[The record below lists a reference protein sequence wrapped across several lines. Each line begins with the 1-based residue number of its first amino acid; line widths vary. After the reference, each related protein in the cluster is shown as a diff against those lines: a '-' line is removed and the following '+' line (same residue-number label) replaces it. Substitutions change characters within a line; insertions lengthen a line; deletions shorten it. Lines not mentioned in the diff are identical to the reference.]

1 LGPAKK
7 HFSEGRNIMNLR
19 QSFIVALLLGTLLPP
34 ACWAQSSAYKDMLR
48 RLPDSTNVVVVVDV
62 ASLRTALGGTAKAS
76 EEANITSFAATAN
89 KLVLGAELDL
99 AQRRLLWSIGIARLG
114 RHISIQNVAQAEN
127 EPVEEFAGH
136 SIVPTP
142 RNAYFVDLG
151 NNLLGSYSPAS
162 RQMLKAWLGQEK
174 TKQLVTL
181 PPYILSA
188 LQPEEPALVVIAIDL
203 SDSMDPTAI
212 HRGLNASEVMSS
224 LKKPDYDKTA
234 KTLEKIKS
242 LTLLIRAGNPLN
254 AELTVSF
261 DAPTKEIRGFAK
273 RLLIEGLQKFG
284 VYVQDFDGWKTR
296 LKENSIGIYGP
307 LSLNAARKYAALI
320 KTPAPNPEAA
330 DINAYNST
338 SPAERMVNS
347 SKRYFK
353 SITKILDDLKID
365 KAKNVK
371 AMGEWYD
378 RFAEEID
385 NMAILDVDPD
395 LVKWAAIVA
404 SNLRAMG
411 ASLKGISIQ
420 SSYLQRQKAEGQ
432 VYQAPNFGTWSG
444 GYNPYY
450 GAYNTYTGPGLATS
464 AATLASGTAGGVTTV
479 NNFNEIRQQQDQLV
493 TQGTMARNQLWQQID
508 QETANMRKAMTLK
521 YKSEF

>member
-1 LGPAKK
+1 MREWRRHIVVL
-7 HFSEGRNIMNLR
+7 FSVVVFSPTAWG
-19 QSFIVALLLGTLLPP
+19 
-34 ACWAQSSAYKDMLR
+34 QSSAYKDMLR
-48 RLPDSTNVVVVVDV
+48 RLPDSTNAVVVVDV
-62 ASLRTALGGTAKAS
+62 AGLRTALGGPAKTN
-76 EEANITSFAATAN
+76 EDTGILSFAATAN
-89 KLVLGAELDL
+89 KFVLGAELDL
-99 AQRRLLWSIGIARLG
+99 AQRRNLWSIGIARLRG
-114 RHISIQNVAQAEN
+114 KISIQNVAQAEN

-136 SIVPTP
+136 TIVPTP

-151 NNLLGSYSPAS
+151 PSLLASYSPAS
-162 RQMLKAWLGQEK
+162 RQMLKTWLGSEK
-174 TKQLVTL
+174 SKQLVTL

-188 LQPEEPALVVIAIDL
+188 LQPEEPALVIIAIDL
-203 SDSMDPTAI
+203 SDSMEPTAI
-212 HRGLNASEVMSS
+212 HRGLNASEVMAS

-242 LTLLIRAGNPLN
+242 LTLAIRAGNPLN
-254 AELTVSF
+254 AELTVNF

-284 VYVQDFDGWKTR
+284 LYVQDFDGWKQR
-296 LKENSIGIYGP
+296 LKEDSVGIYGP

-330 DINAYNST
+330 DIDGYQSLN
-338 SPAERMVNS
+338 PAERMVKS

-353 SITKILDDLKID
+353 NVTKILDDLKID

-371 AMGEWYD
+371 AMAEWYD
-378 RFAEEID
+378 RFADEID

-411 ASLKGISIQ
+411 ASLKGVSIQ

-432 VYQAPNFGTWSG
+432 VYQAPNYGSWSG
-444 GYNPYY
+444 GYNSYWGP
-450 GAYNTYTGPGLATS
+450 YNTYTGPGLATN

-479 NNFNEIRQQQDQLV
+479 NNFEQIRQQQDQLV
-493 TQGTMARNQLWQQID
+493 TQGTMARVQLWQQID

-521 YKSEF
+521 YKTEF